1 MGTGYLDRNA
11 ALSRAKSARVV
22 ALVLAGVG
30 VTVAVFG
37 LPGLHLPEVAKVEV
51 VEESVAPQVAENEPK
66 KPVIHFTAVAERLAM
81 VNNHPLVPQL
91 EPVTPVEGGIAETT
105 PQAPTEIAKYLGVVS
120 LGAARMALISHD
132 DKQSFVEVG
141 GKIGEHVVR
150 EIAEDHIVLE
160 GGADGITINL
170 SPKGENL
177 VTHAGG
183 GVAAPNAFAGN
194 PAAAA
199 LAAKRP
205 ANAVMNGV
213 PPAPRAAAAKGGTPA
228 ARPATPVATPV
239 QPSFS
244 PNFPYSHIMADPQ
257 RRQRFAELQTKLRNT
272 GEYKSQTEIDEA
284 AAKATEEEFLGVSG
298 QQKKGEK

>member
-1 MGTGYLDRNA
+1 MATSHLDRNA
-11 ALSRAKSARVV
+11 ALSRAKSARVI

-30 VTVAVFG
+30 ATVAVFG
-37 LPGLHLPEVAKVEV
+37 LPGLRLPEVGKVEV
-51 VEESVAPQVAENEPK
+51 IDEPVTPQAAETESK
-66 KPVIHFTAVAERLAM
+66 KPVIHFAAVAERLAM

-91 EPVTPVEGGIAETT
+91 EPLVPVDGGA
-105 PQAPTEIAKYLGVVS
+105 APTAPQPPAEIAKYLGVVAM
-120 LGAARMALISHD
+120 GPARMALISHE
-132 DKQSFVEVG
+132 DKQSFVAVG

-170 SPKGENL
+170 SPKGEDL

-205 ANAVMNGV
+205 ANAIINGV
-213 PPAPRAAAAKGGTPA
+213 PPAARAAAARAGTPA
-228 ARPATPVATPV
+228 AKPVMPAAGPS